1 MSMSKNLRR
10 PRRQKRLLFG
20 VFAAALALCPRAAR
34 AEEKSLLAPDG
45 TVYTVRSGLAL
56 DLAVS
61 GPDIR
66 PTDNL
71 IEWTSL
77 SPAGKRGIGIIP
89 NTVGTSLK
97 TNLDLAFD
105 EGTSSLVLLWKED
118 LSIVNTLHLG
128 IFNKGAWKGLDLL
141 PNLGFAHAYN
151 PQMLLSRQT
160 VHWIDDDGKDAWRT
174 RSILSVI
181 WWEESQYAQARYAPV
196 FLGEDTTSDT
206 VAVYDLPS
214 AVGGGGPTD
223 YGDAPASAYMYP
235 SLQLEG
241 PGGAILASFA
251 DLSQGKHFVVRLT
264 FPTDLGRT
272 SPGTA
277 TWMRRRI
284 PVFGVSI
291 YGDIAFSAPLT
302 GYKSIFT
309 IVGTSYTPTL
319 VWDEDAAVKYIRLDG
334 ATGKWS
340 APIGI
345 AITPEMSSDRA
356 MQLVRDMAA
365 KN

>member
-1 MSMSKNLRR
+1 MSHRR
-10 PRRQKRLLFG
+10 PLARLLFG
-20 VFAAALALCPRAAR
+20 VFAVALALCPRALR
-34 AEEKSLLAPDG
+34 AEEKALLAPDG

-77 SPAGKRGIGIIP
+77 SPDGKHGIGIIP
-89 NTVGTSLK
+89 NTVGSSQK

-118 LSIVNTLHLG
+118 LSVVNTLHLG

-141 PNLGFAHAYN
+141 PNLGLAHAYN

-223 YGDAPASAYMYP
+223 YGDAPASAYMHP

-241 PGGAILASFA
+241 PGGGILASFA
-251 DLSQGKHFVVRLT
+251 DLSQGKHFVIRLS
-264 FPTDLGRT
+264 FPTDLGQT
-272 SPGTA
+272 SPGTL

-284 PVFGVSI
+284 PVFGVAVE
-291 YGDIAFSAPLT
+291 GEIALSAPLT
-302 GYKSIFT
+302 GFKSIFT

-319 VWDEDAAVKYIRLDG
+319 VWDEDAAVKYIRLDA
-334 ATGKWS
+334 ATG
-340 APIGI
+340 
-345 AITPEMSSDRA
+345 
-356 MQLVRDMAA
+356 
-365 KN
+365 